1 MILLDAN
8 VVIDLFDKQSEF
20 HGWAKQVIVDA
31 VTGPG
36 GLINPIALAESL
48 HQVSDAKRAIQELQS
63 LGLQIVDLPHGT
75 AELAAAAYGLY
86 LAKRKA
92 SGSPPPASKVPLP
105 DFFIGAHA
113 EHGNYTL
120 ATRDA
125 ARFQTYFP
133 QVKLRTPSPADRRRS
148 RFGGGV

>member
-20 HGWAKQVIVDA
+20 NGWAKQVVIDA

-63 LGLQIVDLPHGT
+63 LGLQIIDLPHAT

-86 LAKRKA
+86 LENRRA

-113 EHGNYTL
+113 QYGSYTS

-133 QVKLRTPSPADRRRS
+133 KVRLKTPSPAGRRRS
-148 RFGGGV
+148 PG